1 MDYPPH
7 AHIDHRTGAISHRN
21 AYSDSPPR
29 HVGPWGHGDEHHP
42 YSRSGGHNPLYAPID
57 HRSGISHRSREIDTP
72 PRVVALKRELAG
84 LQSLASSGGEPM
96 MSWQLRR
103 MGELQFD
110 IQRLM

>member
-1 MDYPPH
+1 MDYPPY
-7 AHIDHRTGAISHRN
+7 ALIDHRTSGISHRN
-21 AYSDSPPR
+21 ELPGSPPR
-29 HVGPWGHGDEHHP
+29 RVDPWGHGGEHHP
-42 YSRSGGHNPLYAPID
+42 YPRSGGH

-72 PRVVALKRELAG
+72 PRVVALKRELTG
-84 LQSLASSGGEPM
+84 LQSLASSGSEPL